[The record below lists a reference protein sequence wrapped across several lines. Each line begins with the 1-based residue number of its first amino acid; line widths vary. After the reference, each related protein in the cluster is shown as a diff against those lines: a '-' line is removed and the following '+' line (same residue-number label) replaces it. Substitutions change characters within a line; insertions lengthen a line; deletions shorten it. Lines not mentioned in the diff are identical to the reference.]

1 MIGTC
6 QVSISGDVAPFNKTW
21 ALKTCLIDFYSVSK
35 ILMHQGEKNG
45 VGKRR
50 YVLFSTKTIIHGH
63 LNKIFIKVG
72 L

>member
-35 ILMHQGEKNG
+35 ILMHQGEKM
-45 VGKRR
+45 VWEKEDM
-50 YVLFSTKTIIHGH
+50 YFLVQKL
-63 LNKIFIKVG
+63 
-72 L
+72 